1 VEAAR
6 LEALH
11 LKRQL
16 DDAAR
21 GHHDTGTL
29 RRRHEEA
36 AEARQ
41 LAEARA
47 GALEAQAVALDA
59 QVGQLQQVCAVS
71 PSPPLP

>member
-1 VEAAR
+1 MEAAR

-16 DDAAR
+16 DDASR
-21 GHHDTGTL
+21 GSLDTGTL
-29 RRRHEEA
+29 LRREEEA

-59 QVGQLQQVCAVS
+59 QLGHLQQVCAVC
-71 PSPPLP
+71 PPLP